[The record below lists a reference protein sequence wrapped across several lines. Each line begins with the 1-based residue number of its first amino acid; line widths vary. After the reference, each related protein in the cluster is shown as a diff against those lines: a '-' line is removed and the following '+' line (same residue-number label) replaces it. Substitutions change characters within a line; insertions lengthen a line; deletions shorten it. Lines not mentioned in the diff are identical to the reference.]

1 MAVIRITQ
9 LAKISF
15 TIIQTSLVV
24 DLKFILKTSLL
35 PPFIVTRHIS
45 QMLLQWQITL
55 VLLIVVLMVIVIFTH
70 CLFVGLAIQLV
81 MLLKKLNYHRLLN
94 RGAILVVMGQLKMVI
109 MKLRLL
115 SINLNILT

>member
-1 MAVIRITQ
+1 MVAIRTTR
-9 LAKISF
+9 LVKISSI
-15 TIIQTSLVV
+15 IIQTSLVV
-24 DLKFILKTSLL
+24 ALRFISKTSPP
-35 PPFIVTRHIS
+35 PPFIVTHHIS

-94 RGAILVVMGQLKMVI
+94 RGVILVVMGQLKMVI

>member
-94 RGAILVVMGQLKMVI
+94 RGVILVVMGQLKMVI

>member
-1 MAVIRITQ
+1 MVATRII
-9 LAKISF
+9 LLVKISSI
-15 TIIQTSLVV
+15 IIQTSLVV
-24 DLKFILKTSLL
+24 ALRFISKTSPP
-35 PPFIVTRHIS
+35 PPFIVTHHIS

-70 CLFVGLAIQLV
+70 CLFVGLVIQLV

-94 RGAILVVMGQLKMVI
+94 RGVILVVMGQLKMVI